1 MSHRAPRRRA
11 SEQVWPTPVGYVK
24 GKVRLALDRRLTGLA
39 AEVAFWATF
48 TLPWLLLGLLASLGA
63 VERRFGITAV
73 ETTRANLLKIANAV
87 LPTSAVDGLIKPFV
101 DSLLGGGRADLTVI
115 GLAVAFWSG
124 SRTVLSLVDALTVI
138 SGQPHSRGWFR
149 TRALVLSL
157 YAVFL
162 MGVAITV
169 PLIVVGPAWVQR
181 RLSLPTWVSSGGYWA
196 LTVGATLVVVASLY
210 HWSVPQR
217 LPWPQ
222 ALPGAVVALA
232 AWFGGSIGL
241 RIYLAHLFR
250 AGSVYGVAAAPIAI
264 MLWVYVTAFAV
275 LVGAILNV
283 GGEDNGRI
291 AGE

>member
-1 MSHRAPRRRA
+1 MSHRAKRSRESQR
-11 SEQVWPTPVGYVK
+11 VWPAPVGYSV
-24 GKVRLALDRRLTGLA
+24 GKVRLARDRRLTGLA

-48 TLPWLLLGLLASLGA
+48 TLPWILLGLLASLGA
-63 VERRFGITAV
+63 VERRFGLTAV

-87 LPTSAVDGLIKPFV
+87 LPTSAVDGLVKPFV
-101 DSLLGGGRADLTVI
+101 DSLLAGGRTDVTVI
-115 GLAVAFWSG
+115 GLVVAFWSG
-124 SRTVLSLVDALTVI
+124 SRTALSLVAALTLI
-138 SGQPHSRGWFR
+138 SGQPNSRGWLH

-162 MGVAITV
+162 IGVSITV

-181 RLSLPTWVSSGGYWA
+181 RLSLSTWVSSGGYWA

-217 LPWPQ
+217 LPWRHD
-222 ALPGAVVALA
+222 LPGAVVALA
-232 AWFGGSIGL
+232 VWFGGSIGL

-283 GGEDNGRI
+283 GWEDNGRI
-291 AGE
+291 AGK